1 MSQTKVQLVEGKSD
15 QTITGSTLTTTTATT
30 TTLNAANLNS
40 GAFSN
45 RNIVINGNFS
55 VDQRNN
61 GNSVDLDAG
70 GTSAYAADRFVFFNY
85 GAGEL
90 DTDVQRI
97 DNDAPEGFKYANKL
111 TVTTPESSGG
121 TPAADDR
128 LSMQYRA
135 EAYSTDHF
143 DFGQSTA
150 KNFYISFWVKSSL
163 TGNFGL
169 ALIGG
174 GKSYC
179 VLYPIS
185 SANTWEKIKIKVPGP
200 TSGSWLQGTNASI
213 ELKFG
218 LYSGSNRVG
227 PDQGI
232 TGTGS
237 WQSGDSPQG
246 TTGQVQLGG
255 TNGATWLITG
265 LQMEAGDTA
274 TEFEHRSYG
283 DEYLRC
289 CRYYYRHTRPGKTY
303 APIGSGTMYTDTTA
317 PVIVFF
323 PTEMR
328 YLPTVESVQGTG
340 YYEVLAGGTADQCDR
355 IIMEDSND
363 TCSGVR
369 LDTNL
374 SISSGQGR
382 GAYAR
387 LANTSSGYLSFS
399 AEL

>member
-1 MSQTKVQLVEGKSD
+1 MSQLKVNTIRHTGASSD
-15 QTITGSTLTTTTATT
+15 AVTLASDGTCIVKAT
-30 TTLNAANLNS
+30 NNL
-40 GAFSN
+40 SN
-45 RNIVINGNFS
+45 RNVVVNGDFS
-55 VDQRNN
+55 VDQRNS
-61 GNSVDLDAG
+61 GSSVDLDAG

-85 GAGEL
+85 GSGEL
-90 DTDVQRI
+90 DTDVQRLN
-97 DNDAPEGFKYANKL
+97 NDAPEGFKYCNKL

-135 EAYSTDHF
+135 EANTTDHF

-150 KNFYISFWVKSSL
+150 KTFYISFWVKSSL

-174 GKSYC
+174 GKNYC

-185 SANTWEKIKIKVPGP
+185 AANTWEKIEIKVPGP

-255 TNGATWLITG
+255 TNGATWFITG
-265 LQMEAGDTA
+265 LQMEVSDYGA
-274 TEFEHRSYG
+274 TDFEHRSYA
-283 DEYLRC
+283 DELRRCQRYFQQIGATGQDGTYTVNAAYL
-289 CRYYYRHTRPGKTY
+289 YDNGNKV
-303 APIGSGTMYTDTTA
+303 A
-317 PVIVFF
+317 
-323 PTEMR
+323 
-328 YLPTVESVQGTG
+328 TG
-340 YYEVLAGGTADQCDR
+340 YNPPVPFRATPTMTNGSTYLTVRSASTSTDVNSYNFIEVVAPSTW
-355 IIMEDSND
+355 ISI
-363 TCSGVR
+363 SGV
-369 LDTNL
+369 LHTDAGND
-374 SISSGQGR
+374 GD
-382 GAYAR
+382 
-387 LANTSSGYLSFS
+387 LAVWTCPSNGLVQMS